1 MVEPF
6 GLEHVW
12 LLRKLGN
19 RGTSLGAQRMFVRP
33 VSPFWRAVSSTIF
46 VPEPLTH
53 TWLVREKTK
62 GGLLAGLLQMMERPG
77 RPEADIVYIS
87 PALSDRPEVQNLWN
101 KLITYACIQAAERGV
116 QRLLVDLPSG
126 GDEVQVFRQVGF
138 TIYAREEILR
148 LDAAPPCRRTPFPV
162 GLRRP
167 RGGDEM
173 RLRELY
179 LEVTP
184 RLVQMAEGQ
193 SPFSWHVASNHVHMW
208 GEEMY
213 LLESDDGRL
222 DAFLQIRPGTAGHW
236 LDLTLTPRA
245 RSKVDT
251 LLDFGLD
258 RISSWTSKP
267 VYTAVREYQGGV
279 LPALHE
285 KGFQPFGR
293 QAAMVK
299 HTTVLIKEPFPK
311 LLTAIDKRVDPS
323 TPTVTLLNSETGPE
337 SVPAPAAV
345 AGPLRD

>member
-1 MVEPF
+1 
-6 GLEHVW
+6 
-12 LLRKLGN
+12 
-19 RGTSLGAQRMFVRP
+19 
-33 VSPFWRAVSSTIF
+33 
-46 VPEPLTH
+46 LTH

-62 GGLLAGLLQMMERPG
+62 GGLLAGLLQMMDRPS
-77 RPEADIVYIS
+77 RPESEIVYIS
-87 PALSDRPEVQNLWN
+87 PALSDRSEVQNLWN
-101 KLITYACIQAAERGV
+101 KLIMYACAQATERGT

-138 TIYAREEILR
+138 TIYAREEIFR
-148 LDAAPPCRRTPFPV
+148 LDAAPPCRRTPFPA

-173 RLRELY
+173 RLQELY
-179 LEVTP
+179 TEVTP

-193 SPFSWHVASNHVHMW
+193 SPFGWHIPSNHMHMW
-208 GEEMY
+208 GAEMY
-213 LLESDDGRL
+213 LLESEGGKL

-236 LDLTLTPRA
+236 LDLTLSPRA
-245 RSKVDT
+245 RGKADV

-258 RISSWTSKP
+258 RVSGWASKP

-299 HTTVLIKEPFPK
+299 HTTALIKEPFPK
-311 LLTAIDKRVDPS
+311 LLTVIDKRVDPS
-323 TPTVTLLNSETGPE
+323 APTVTLLNGEAGSELMSMPVGAATG
-337 SVPAPAAV
+337 
-345 AGPLRD
+345 LRCNDSI